1 MLTIMMDWAPPE
13 VGAFIRE
20 AAALLEL
27 NGPDSVLELMRPFT
41 DLFGRPETLA
51 QLANAYLERVIA
63 GEADGGD
70 PVLNNDILIL
80 CHAPAL
86 SLRIV
91 KDRADVA
98 AFGARP
104 SHAAAVNAFVS
115 YPANTLVHVVA
126 PHPVEV
132 QWYRLERGADFD
144 VFDASLKIRHDGS
157 ERLASG
163 DTLHVDARHRFPVL
177 PVDAEASYVALSGAC
192 VNSQVVSFDP
202 ESLCP
207 LGASM
212 ASEHHSVLCVMLG
225 LLDARQDAYPLQ
237 AVLELARHPDHHV
250 RWAAAA
256 ALGQHSRAQALD
268 VVRQLALNDRHK
280 FIRDAACRTLREAMQ

>member
-1 MLTIMMDWAPPE
+1 MMEWAPATI
-13 VGAFIRE
+13 GAFIRE
-20 AAALLEL
+20 AAAFLES
-27 NGPDSVLELMRPFT
+27 NGPDGVRELHRPFT

-80 CHAPAL
+80 CHTPAL

-91 KDRADVA
+91 KDRADVT

-104 SHAAAVNAFVS
+104 SPAAVVNAFVN
-115 YPANTLVHVVA
+115 YPANTLVHVLA
-126 PHPVEV
+126 PHPVDV
-132 QWYRLERGADFD
+132 QWYCLERGADFD
-144 VFDASLKIRHDGS
+144 VFDASLKIRRDGC
-157 ERLASG
+157 ERLAGGS
-163 DTLHVDARHRFPVL
+163 TIHVDARRRFPVL
-177 PVDAEASYVALSGAC
+177 PTDAEASYVALSGAC

-202 ESLCP
+202 ESLRP

-225 LLDARQDAYPLQ
+225 LLDARQDAYPLP

-250 RWAAAA
+250 RWAAAT

-268 VVRQLALNDRHK
+268 LVRQLALNDSHK
-280 FIRDAACRTLREAMQ
+280 FIRDAACRTLREATP